1 MEGGFALKI
10 AGPSAQ
16 SRPRLERAGG
26 HRWSGRRALRY
37 TPREAAEDHGR
48 LAFGLVDGKHELLIV
63 PARGVLPI
71 APKISKRDSTSDSPP
86 PTSKARP
93 TPIASSMQITCKAWS
108 RITPA
113 SSRPPKCRSFGVST
127 NTR

>member
-37 TPREAAEDHGR
+37 TPREAARRPRATGVRPGRWEARAPHRAGTRSAANRAEDLEARLHER
-48 LAFGLVDGKHELLIV
+48 LAAADLEGAADAYRELHADYMQGME
-63 PARGVLPI
+63 PNYAREL
-71 APKISKRDSTSDSPP
+71 A
-86 PTSKARP
+86 TSKVQELRRLYKY
-93 TPIASSMQITCKAWS
+93 T
-108 RITPA
+108 
-113 SSRPPKCRSFGVST
+113 
-127 NTR
+127 